1 MTLDRPPGNQRNRRL
16 MRVDTTGASQVVL
29 TLAPVGRDPDVAVSV
44 LRTAGIVAQL
54 CENVSERENSVGA
67 LMLTEES
74 LAPINHKPHL

>member
-1 MTLDRPPGNQRNRRL
+1 

-54 CENVSERENSVGA
+54 CENVSEREIPLGR
-67 LMLTEES
+67 
-74 LAPINHKPHL
+74 